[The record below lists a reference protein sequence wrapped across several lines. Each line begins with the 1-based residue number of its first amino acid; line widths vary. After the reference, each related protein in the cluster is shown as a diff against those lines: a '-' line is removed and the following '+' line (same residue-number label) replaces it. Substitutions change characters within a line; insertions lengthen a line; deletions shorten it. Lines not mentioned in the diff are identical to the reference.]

1 MAARSAFTALLSI
14 GLVLLAAAPGRGDE
28 PPPQRV
34 DLALAGWPI
43 GELALVDQIGRPV
56 TQQTLQGQWTF
67 VLLTSGGCS
76 ETCAAALTALAG
88 LYRRIARAA
97 ALRTT
102 QVIAVSLDPRH
113 TPAELYGR
121 LVTFDPRFV
130 AAGGPPA
137 AVAALARELGVADF
151 PAASPEVSE
160 SEAMWLIDSDGV
172 IRARL
177 LPPYDVPRLT
187 ATYLRTRALR

>member
-1 MAARSAFTALLSI
+1 MAARSALAALLSI
-14 GLVLLAAAPGRGDE
+14 GLALTDAAGRSDD
-28 PPPQRV
+28 PPAQQV
-34 DLALAGWPI
+34 DLAPAGWPI

-56 TQQTLQGQWTF
+56 TQQALQGQWTF
-67 VLLTSGGCS
+67 LLVTSDGCS
-76 ETCAAALTALAG
+76 ESCAGALAALAG
-88 LYRRIARAA
+88 LYRRIAWAA

-102 QVIAVSLDPRH
+102 QVIVVSLDPRH

-121 LVTFDPRFV
+121 LVTHDPRFV
-130 AAGGPPA
+130 AAGGPA
-137 AVAALARELGVADF
+137 DAVAGLASDLGVADF

-160 SEAMWLIDSDGV
+160 SAAMWLIDSNGV

>member
-14 GLVLLAAAPGRGDE
+14 GLVLAAAPGRGDE

-67 VLLTSGGCS
+67 VVLTSGGCS
-76 ETCAAALTALAG
+76 EACAAALAALAG

-97 ALRTT
+97 VLRTT
-102 QVIAVSLDPRH
+102 QVIVVSLDPRH
-113 TPAELYGR
+113 TPADLYGR
-121 LVTFDPRFV
+121 LVTYDPRFV
-130 AAGGPPA
+130 AAGGPSA
-137 AVAALARELGVADF
+137 AVAALARELGVADV
-151 PAASPEVSE
+151 PATPPEEGDSG
-160 SEAMWLIDSDGV
+160 AMWLIDSNGV
-172 IRARL
+172 IRAQL
-177 LPPYDVPRLT
+177 LPPYDVPLLT
-187 ATYLRTRALR
+187 ASYLRTRARH

>member
-1 MAARSAFTALLSI
+1 MAARAAFAALLST
-14 GLVLLAAAPGRGDE
+14 GLALAAAPGRSDE
-28 PPPQRV
+28 RPPQRV

-43 GELALVDQIGRPV
+43 GEFALVDQIGRPV

-67 VLLTSGGCS
+67 VLVAGDGCS
-76 ETCAAALTALAG
+76 ESCAGALGALAG

-102 QVIAVSLDPRH
+102 QVIVVSLDPAQ

-137 AVAALARELGVADF
+137 AVAALTRDLGVPDV
-151 PAASPEVSE
+151 PATPPAEE
-160 SEAMWLIDSDGV
+160 DAGALWLIDSNGV
-172 IRARL
+172 IRAQL
-177 LPPYDVPRLT
+177 LPPYDVPLLT
-187 ATYLRTRALR
+187 ASYLRTRARR

>member
-1 MAARSAFTALLSI
+1 MAARSALAALLSI
-14 GLVLLAAAPGRGDE
+14 GLALAAAPGRSDE

-34 DLALAGWPI
+34 DLALAGWPV

-56 TQQTLQGQWTF
+56 TQQALQGQWTF
-67 VLLTSGGCS
+67 LLVTSDGCS
-76 ETCAAALTALAG
+76 ESCAGALAALAG
-88 LYRRIARAA
+88 LYRRIAWAA

-102 QVIAVSLDPRH
+102 QVIVVSLDPRH

-121 LVTFDPRFV
+121 LVTHDPRFV
-130 AAGGPPA
+130 AAGGPA
-137 AVAALARELGVADF
+137 DAVAGLARDLGV
-151 PAASPEVSE
+151 PEVPKASPG
-160 SEAMWLIDSDGV
+160 AMEPGAIWLIDSNGV

>member
-1 MAARSAFTALLSI
+1 VAARSAFTALLSI
-14 GLVLLAAAPGRGDE
+14 GLVLAAAPGRGGE

-67 VLLTSGGCS
+67 VVLTSGGCS
-76 ETCAAALTALAG
+76 EACAAALAAAAG

-97 ALRTT
+97 VLRTT
-102 QVIAVSLDPRH
+102 QVIVVSLDSRH
-113 TPAELYGR
+113 TPADLYGR
-121 LVTFDPRFV
+121 LVTYDPRFV

-137 AVAALARELGVADF
+137 AVAALARDLGVPDN
-151 PAASPEVSE
+151 PAALPAEE
-160 SEAMWLIDSDGV
+160 DAGALWLIDSGGV
-172 IRARL
+172 IRAQL
-177 LPPYDVPRLT
+177 LPPYDVPLLT
-187 ATYLRTRALR
+187 ASYLRTRARR

>member
-1 MAARSAFTALLSI
+1 VAARAALAALLSM
-14 GLVLLAAAPGRGDE
+14 GLALAAAPGRGDE
-28 PPPQRV
+28 RPPQRA

-67 VLLTSGGCS
+67 LLVADDGCIES
-76 ETCAAALTALAG
+76 CAGALTALAG
-88 LYRRIARAA
+88 LYRRIERAA

-102 QVIAVSLDPRH
+102 QVIVVSLDPGH

-121 LVTFDPRFV
+121 LVAYDPRFV

-137 AVAALARELGVADF
+137 AAAALARDLGVTDV
-151 PAASPEVSE
+151 PATPTPEEDSG
-160 SEAMWLIDSDGV
+160 AMWLIDPNGV

-177 LPPYDVPRLT
+177 LPPYDVPLLT
-187 ATYLRTRALR
+187 ASYLRTRARH

>member
-1 MAARSAFTALLSI
+1 MAARAAFAALLST
-14 GLVLLAAAPGRGDE
+14 GLALAAAPGRGDE

-56 TQQTLQGQWTF
+56 TNQTLQGQWTF
-67 VLLTSGGCS
+67 VLLASGGCS
-76 ETCAAALTALAG
+76 ETCAAALAALAG

-97 ALRTT
+97 VLRTT
-102 QVIAVSLDPRH
+102 QVIVVSLDPAQ

-137 AVAALARELGVADF
+137 AVAALTRDLGVPDV
-151 PAASPEVSE
+151 PATPPAEE
-160 SEAMWLIDSDGV
+160 DAGALWLIDSNGV
-172 IRARL
+172 IRAQL
-177 LPPYDVPRLT
+177 LPPYDVPLLT
-187 ATYLRTRALR
+187 AAYLRTRARR